1 MNTDPLALLE
11 PIVQTVI
18 APAALETDR
27 SGAFPRAAI
36 AALGEAGLL
45 GLLADT
51 EIGGMGAQHRAAVA
65 VVERIARECA
75 STAMVVCMHYC
86 GAAVIEKLGP
96 RPVREAIARGIHLT
110 TLAFSEAGS
119 RSHFWTPMSTAARDR
134 RGVRLDA
141 RKSWATSAGQVDSY
155 VWSSR
160 PLAAKGPS
168 TLWLVPGNAPGL
180 KVGAAFDGMGLRGN
194 CSSPVLADD
203 VVVEEHAMLGGD
215 GKGLEIMD
223 GVILPYF
230 QLMSAATSLGLCEA
244 SIQKTVRHMTATR
257 FEHLGQTLA
266 DQPVA
271 RANLAKMRI
280 RTDLARALV
289 EDTITALETGREDA
303 MLRVLEAKL
312 AAGDAA
318 LEVTDLAMRIGGG
331 AAFRKEAGVE
341 RHFRDARASTV
352 MAPTADALQDFIGR
366 VLTGLPLVG

>member
-1 MNTDPLALLE
+1 
-11 PIVQTVI
+11 
-18 APAALETDR
+18 
-27 SGAFPRAAI
+27 
-36 AALGEAGLL
+36 
-45 GLLADT
+45 
-51 EIGGMGAQHRAAVA
+51 
-65 VVERIARECA
+65 
-75 STAMVVCMHYC
+75 
-86 GAAVIEKLGP
+86 
-96 RPVREAIARGIHLT
+96 
-110 TLAFSEAGS
+110 
-119 RSHFWTPMSTAARDR
+119 
-134 RGVRLDA
+134 
-141 RKSWATSAGQVDSY
+141 
-155 VWSSR
+155 
-160 PLAAKGPS
+160 
-168 TLWLVPGNAPGL
+168 
-180 KVGAAFDGMGLRGN
+180 
-194 CSSPVLADD
+194 
-203 VVVEEHAMLGGD
+203 MLGGD